1 MLDPLGHDDEL
12 AGIQIDVAG
21 SEPHRQA
28 TADHQEQFVLML
40 VVVPVELAGE
50 FRELHEGVI
59 EFARDLRAPVIAEAT
74 ERLAKIDFVHVGSLD
89 YSVHESVRVPIRFI
103 ARSNTAF
110 SSSERAM
117 TIAPWM
123 ASPRLEERRV
133 GHECGSTCR
142 SRGSP
147 EH

>member
-1 MLDPLGHDDEL
+1 MPAYEMLISSCSSYVCSSDL

-28 TADHQEQFVLML
+28 IADHQEQFVLML

-74 ERLAKIDFVHVGSLD
+74 ERLAKIAFVHVGRSEEHTSELQSLMRIS
-89 YSVHESVRVPIRFI
+89 YAVFCLKK
-103 ARSNTAF
+103 NKLTY
-110 SSSERAM
+110 
-117 TIAPWM
+117 
-123 ASPRLEERRV
+123 
-133 GHECGSTCR
+133 
-142 SRGSP
+142 
-147 EH
+147 

>member
-1 MLDPLGHDDEL
+1 
-12 AGIQIDVAG
+12 
-21 SEPHRQA
+21 
-28 TADHQEQFVLML
+28 ML

-74 ERLAKIDFVHVGSLD
+74 ERLAKIDFVHVGSLA

-103 ARSNTAF
+103 ARSNTAL

-117 TIAPWM
+117 TIAHWM
-123 ASPRLEERRV
+123 ASTASSARAAAPPFEAPLRCGAIGRASCRER
-133 GHECGSTCR
+133 ECQSV
-142 SRGSP
+142 
-147 EH
+147 

>member
-1 MLDPLGHDDEL
+1 
-12 AGIQIDVAG
+12 
-21 SEPHRQA
+21 
-28 TADHQEQFVLML
+28 ML

-74 ERLAKIDFVHVGSLD
+74 ERLAKIDFVHVGSLA

-103 ARSNTAF
+103 ARSNTAL

-123 ASPRLEERRV
+123 ASKASSASAAPTPFEAPLR
-133 GHECGSTCR
+133 CSAR
-142 SRGSP
+142 SRRPTVTTAHHLSLRGP
-147 EH
+147 IWTAACK

>member
-59 EFARDLRAPVIAEAT
+59 EFARDLRAPVIAAAT
-74 ERLAKIDFVHVGSLD
+74 ERLAKIDRK
-89 YSVHESVRVPIRFI
+89 SVVSGKGVSVSID
-103 ARSNTAF
+103 
-110 SSSERAM
+110 
-117 TIAPWM
+117 
-123 ASPRLEERRV
+123 LGGRRNIKKKNNNITNYN
-133 GHECGSTCR
+133 GHTDS
-142 SRGSP
+142 
-147 EH
+147 

>member
-59 EFARDLRAPVIAEAT
+59 EFARDLRAPVIAEPT
-74 ERLAKIDFVHVGSLD
+74 ERLAKIAFVRSEEHTSELQSLMRIS
-89 YSVHESVRVPIRFI
+89 Y
-103 ARSNTAF
+103 A
-110 SSSERAM
+110 
-117 TIAPWM
+117 
-123 ASPRLEERRV
+123 
-133 GHECGSTCR
+133 
-142 SRGSP
+142 
-147 EH
+147 

>member
-74 ERLAKIDFVHVGSLD
+74 ERLAKIDFVHVGSL
-89 YSVHESVRVPIRFI
+89 
-103 ARSNTAF
+103 ARSEEHT
-110 SSSERAM
+110 SELKSLM
-117 TIAPWM
+117 
-123 ASPRLEERRV
+123 RLSYAVR
-133 GHECGSTCR
+133 CLQKKKQQ
-142 SRGSP
+142 
-147 EH
+147 

>member
-59 EFARDLRAPVIAEAT
+59 EFARELRAPVIAEAT
-74 ERLAKIDFVHVGSLD
+74 ERLAKI
-89 YSVHESVRVPIRFI
+89 
-103 ARSNTAF
+103 RS
-110 SSSERAM
+110 
-117 TIAPWM
+117 
-123 ASPRLEERRV
+123 EERRGGKGWV
-133 GHECGSTCR
+133 STCR
-142 SRGSP
+142 AWWS
-147 EH
+147 

>member
-1 MLDPLGHDDEL
+1 
-12 AGIQIDVAG
+12 
-21 SEPHRQA
+21 
-28 TADHQEQFVLML
+28 ML

-74 ERLAKIDFVHVGSLD
+74 ERHAKIDFVHVGSLA

-103 ARSNTAF
+103 ARSNTAL

-123 ASPRLEERRV
+123 ASRSEEHTSELQSLMRISYAV
-133 GHECGSTCR
+133 FCLKKKNIDI
-142 SRGSP
+142 
-147 EH
+147 

>member
-1 MLDPLGHDDEL
+1 
-12 AGIQIDVAG
+12 
-21 SEPHRQA
+21 
-28 TADHQEQFVLML
+28 ML

-74 ERLAKIDFVHVGSLD
+74 ERLAKIDFVHVGSLA

-110 SSSERAM
+110 SSSERR
-117 TIAPWM
+117 
-123 ASPRLEERRV
+123 SEKRRV
-133 GHECGSTCR
+133 GKECVSLCR
-142 SRGSP
+142 SRWEP
-147 EH
+147 

>member
-1 MLDPLGHDDEL
+1 
-12 AGIQIDVAG
+12 
-21 SEPHRQA
+21 
-28 TADHQEQFVLML
+28 ML

-74 ERLAKIDFVHVGSLD
+74 ERLAKIDFVHVGSLA

-103 ARSNTAF
+103 ARSNTAL

-123 ASPRLEERRV
+123 ASTARSEEHTSELQSLMRI
-133 GHECGSTCR
+133 
-142 SRGSP
+142 P
-147 EH
+147 YA